1 MSLRILEFT
10 QNLDETEKKKNRV
23 KGKYTH
29 GFIYPMLITVH
40 MTSDLKE
47 FIFIV
52 SKTITLYLKCI

>member
-1 MSLRILEFT
+1 MK
-10 QNLDETEKKKNRV
+10 QKKKKKHNNRV
-23 KGKYTH
+23 KGKYAH

-40 MTSDLKE
+40 MTSDPKE